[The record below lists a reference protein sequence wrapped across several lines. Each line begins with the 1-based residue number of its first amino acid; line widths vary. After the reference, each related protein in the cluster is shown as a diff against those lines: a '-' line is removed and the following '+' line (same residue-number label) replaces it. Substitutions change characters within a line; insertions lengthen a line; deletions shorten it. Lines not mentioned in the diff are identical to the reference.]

1 MQRIETIEILLDNV
15 TQSHIIGGSVVLTVK
30 ILQGVKVNKTDKAK
44 PLWLDPSITSLQTW
58 YYDYG
63 WYSGP
68 NIDGPFTDG
77 ATVNVPE
84 L

>member
-1 MQRIETIEILLDNV
+1 MQSIETIEILLDNV
-15 TQSHIIGGSVVLTVK
+15 TEAHNWWIGGTYCKDPS
-30 ILQGVKVNKTDKAK
+30 GVKVNKTDKAK

-68 NIDGPFTDG
+68 NIDGPFTDQE
-77 ATVNVPE
+77 TVDVPN